1 MSLPIPRRGFVDVTG
16 GQVHYREA
24 GQGGVRPLVLLHP
37 SPGSGKMLT
46 PLLRQMAQT
55 RRTLALDTRG
65 NGDSTPLD
73 RPEPDIAD
81 FAGAVLEALD
91 GLGVGSFDLFGS
103 HTGASI
109 AMETSIQA
117 PHRVGRLI
125 LDSMGLWSPQR
136 REDYLA
142 RNSPPIIPDL
152 TGSQFNWAFHYCRDQ
167 YLFWPW
173 YERTAEA
180 RRPGG
185 LPAPEILHEF
195 VVEVLKAYDSYHQ
208 SYRAAARHPKRERL
222 PLITVPTL
230 VTSSPTDMLIQFLD
244 EMAALTP
251 GARKAIVADPE
262 TEPGAA
268 IAAPIYAAFLD
279 QA

>member
-1 MSLPIPRRGFVDVTG
+1 MPNPRRGFIDVTD

-24 GQGGVRPLVLLHP
+24 GQGGTRPLILLHP

-46 PLLRQMAQT
+46 PLLRQMAHS

-65 NGDSTPLD
+65 NGDSTPLQKA
-73 RPEPDIAD
+73 EPTIAD
-81 FAGAVLEALD
+81 FAAAVLEALD
-91 GLGVGSFDLFGS
+91 RLGIEQCDLFGS

-109 AMETSIQA
+109 AMETAIQA

-125 LDSMGLWSPQR
+125 LNSMGLWDPQR
-136 REDYLA
+136 REDHLA
-142 RNSPPIIPDL
+142 RNSPPIVPDL
-152 TGSQFNWAFHYCRDQ
+152 MGSQFNWAFHYCRDQ

-185 LPAPEILHEF
+185 LPAPEILHDF
-195 VVEVLKAYDSYHQ
+195 VVEVLKAYGSYHQ
-208 SYRAAARHPKRERL
+208 SYRAAAGHPKRERL

-244 EMAALTP
+244 EMEALIP
-251 GARKAIVADPE
+251 GARKAIIADPE
-262 TEPGAA
+262 TEAGAA

-279 QA
+279 EV